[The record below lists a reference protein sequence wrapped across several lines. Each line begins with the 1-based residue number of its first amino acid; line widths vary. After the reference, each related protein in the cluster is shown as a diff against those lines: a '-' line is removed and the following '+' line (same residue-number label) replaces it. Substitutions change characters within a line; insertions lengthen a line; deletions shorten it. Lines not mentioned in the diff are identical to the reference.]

1 MIDNLNKRLR
11 KTTATTTKKSRI
23 LHFVLLLKLLSTTA
37 SYTAV
42 VLIVEKAWKPK
53 CEDNVIKSPAKEF
66 LAIIEASTLL
76 TQIQLDDLDWFPPM
90 FHTSG
95 PCVRI
100 ISQSTY
106 FRIKNWSLYS
116 HNQWLHLE
124 NSVGMKSS

>member
-1 MIDNLNKRLR
+1 MIDNLNKKLR

-37 SYTAV
+37 SYIAV
-42 VLIVEKAWKPK
+42 VLIVQKAWKPK
-53 CEDNVIKSPAKEF
+53 CEDNVKEF

-106 FRIKNWSLYS
+106 FRIKNLSLYS
-116 HNQWLHLE
+116 HN
-124 NSVGMKSS
+124 NGNI

>member
-1 MIDNLNKRLR
+1 MTDNLNKRLR
-11 KTTATTTKKSRI
+11 KKTTKKKSRI

-37 SYTAV
+37 SFIVV
-42 VLIVEKAWKPK
+42 VLIIQKAWKPK
-53 CEDNVIKSPAKEF
+53 CEDNVIKSPAKES
-66 LAIIEASTLL
+66 LAITEPSTLL

-106 FRIKNWSLYS
+106 FRIKNLSLYS
-116 HNQWLHLE
+116 HNQWKHLE
-124 NSVGMKSS
+124 NSVGIRSS